1 MLILLLNTNFILL
14 QSACSSVSRA
24 KLYQVLKGLHWYSI
38 FSASIFYGFCYSSH
52 LTWLCWSI
60 TSCSLH
66 FTVNQHPSITQ
77 ARMRFIKISL
87 SFPGTWHLCQNS
99 NLDLTSSGVQHAKH
113 YIIVFPSFVINNG
126 LISLFIWFEDIFSS
140 RSIDSFYFWQ
150 VLDCFSLVSV
160 LVLSWIFLKV
170 RYQFVHY
177 SGVLICLAGI
187 ACLVIA
193 DYFGSRYYG
202 PGE

>member
-1 MLILLLNTNFILL
+1 
-14 QSACSSVSRA
+14 
-24 KLYQVLKGLHWYSI
+24 
-38 FSASIFYGFCYSSH
+38 
-52 LTWLCWSI
+52 
-60 TSCSLH
+60 
-66 FTVNQHPSITQ
+66 
-77 ARMRFIKISL
+77 MRFIKISL

-113 YIIVFPSFVINNG
+113 YIIVFPSFVIYNG

-140 RSIDSFYFWQ
+140 RSIDSFYFCQ

-170 RYQFVHY
+170 RYEFVHY

-202 PGE
+202 PGESNSEIKKFVNLCLSAQIQSNYTFNSTSVHQMNSLHFALLVIDTFNQTGEKKIIK